1 MGEVV
6 KYKLK
11 KSMMCGDGIEVSFID
26 ELYKLPPGELCVD
39 TVWMLSRDPL
49 YLGVMLKDL
58 MRRGWKIVSHY
69 EDDIEKLA
77 EWLVTSVG
85 HLRRL
90 RATHMPKLS
99 EEAVREMIEHA
110 KNGTPV
116 RELAKM
122 YGVTEAA
129 VRYHLRKA
137 GIFGKR

>member
-11 KSMMCGDGIEVSFID
+11 KSMMCGDGIEVNFID

-39 TVWMLSRDPL
+39 TVWMLSRDPF

-90 RATHMPKLS
+90 RVAHMPKLS
-99 EEAVREMIEHA
+99 EEAVREMIELA

-116 RELAKM
+116 RELAKR